1 MILGLVALPIAIAGA
16 SLSAESSSVNVE
28 RQFHRWE
35 RRLRSKIAERN
46 IVSAATLDDPV
57 CNVIVGFTVGED
69 RRPANVT
76 VVKSSCD
83 SFYNRRA
90 QRLVRELG
98 RVGQVPSRVA
108 KNHRILLNLT
118 YGSAAN
124 AVADRSLTNALNGE
138 REGSLLRNLRI
149 VTADAHMPATDLRGA
164 E

>member
-1 MILGLVALPIAIAGA
+1 M
-16 SLSAESSSVNVE
+16 SAV
-28 RQFHRWE
+28 
-35 RRLRSKIAERN
+35 
-46 IVSAATLDDPV
+46 TLDDPV

-149 VTADAHMPATDLRGA
+149 VTADAHMPATGLRGA